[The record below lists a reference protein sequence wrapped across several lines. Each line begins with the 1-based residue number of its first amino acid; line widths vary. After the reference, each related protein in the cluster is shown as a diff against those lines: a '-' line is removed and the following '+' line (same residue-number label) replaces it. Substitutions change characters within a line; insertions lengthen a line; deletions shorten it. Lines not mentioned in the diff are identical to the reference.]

1 MAQVENG
8 VLVLKAKTD
17 KKGVKTLSYQVAQIA
32 TQATKTNIKIIDC
45 VVTFGGAKD
54 ILREVGNLD
63 CLKEFQSILIYSP
76 SQICK
81 DKEEFKNLVDV
92 LNNKYG
98 VMVRFY
104 RSGQW

>member
-1 MAQVENG
+1 MAQLEKG

-17 KKGVKTLSYQVAQIA
+17 KKGLKTLAYQVAQIT

-54 ILREVGNLD
+54 ILREVKNLD
-63 CLKEFQSILIYSP
+63 GQKEFQSLLIYSP

-81 DKEEFKNLVDV
+81 TEDEFKSLVAT
-92 LNNKYG
+92 LQKEYG
-98 VMVRFY
+98 VGVRCY
-104 RSGQW
+104 RRNF

>member
-1 MAQVENG
+1 MENG
-8 VLVLKAKTD
+8 VMVLKAKTD
-17 KKGVKTLSYQVAQIA
+17 KKGLKTLAYQIAQIT

-45 VVTFGGAKD
+45 VVTFGGARD
-54 ILREVGNLD
+54 ILREVKNLD
-63 CLKEFQSILIYSP
+63 CQKEFQSILIYSP

-81 DKEEFKNLVDV
+81 DREEFKNLVDV

-98 VMVRFY
+98 IMVRFY